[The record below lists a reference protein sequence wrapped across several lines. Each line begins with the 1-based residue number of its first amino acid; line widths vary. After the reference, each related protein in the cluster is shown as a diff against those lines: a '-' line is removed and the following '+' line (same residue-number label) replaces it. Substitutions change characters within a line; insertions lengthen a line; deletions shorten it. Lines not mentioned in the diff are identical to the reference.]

1 MPRHLAKK
9 FFQFVHDSNLLMFVL
24 LVAVTWTLLA
34 MCASCVNK
42 LWSVVKY
49 PFVVIFGDSD
59 ANLENYWER
68 RIAILAQSSALERKV
83 QLVSKGITFAKQS
96 LKVSSL

>member
-1 MPRHLAKK
+1 
-9 FFQFVHDSNLLMFVL
+9 MFGL

-68 RIAILAQSSALERKV
+68 RIAILTQELGALERKV
-83 QLVSKGITFAKQS
+83 QLVSKEITFAKQS
-96 LKVSSL
+96 LKEVSS

>member
-1 MPRHLAKK
+1 
-9 FFQFVHDSNLLMFVL
+9 MFVL

-59 ANLENYWER
+59 ANLENYWEC
-68 RIAILAQSSALERKV
+68 RIAILTQELGALERKL
-83 QLVSKGITFAKQS
+83 QLVSKEITFAKQS
-96 LKVSSL
+96 LKEVSS

>member
-1 MPRHLAKK
+1 MKK
-9 FFQFVHDSNLLMFVL
+9 FFSLFTIQNLLMFVL

-42 LWSVVKY
+42 LWSAVKY

-68 RIAILAQSSALERKV
+68 RIAILAQELGALERKV
-83 QLVSKGITFAKQS
+83 QLVSKEITFAKQS
-96 LKVSSL
+96 LKEVSS